1 MSLDDFNTNFN
12 NNEEFEDEPTSV
24 LQQIADTPF
33 TVTKVKAGIAKSG
46 NQYCIVWTE
55 KAYEAGVNIAED
67 GEEDNYVKKQVK
79 KWFVTVRE
87 PKLFF
92 SDPKNM
98 GLINDGRKC
107 GPMTITKK
115 SFTAEEIA
123 QNAKL
128 KGKSHYTVVLNP
140 KQ

>member
-12 NNEEFEDEPTSV
+12 NSEEFEDEPTSV
-24 LQQIADTPF
+24 LQQIANSLF
-33 TVTKVKAGIAKSG
+33 TVVKVKAAIAKTG
-46 NQYCIVWTE
+46 NPYCIVWTD
-55 KAYEAGVNIAED
+55 KTYEAGVNVAED
-67 GEEDNYVKKQVK
+67 GEDDKYEKQQVK
-79 KWFVTVRE
+79 KFFVTVRE

-98 GLINDGRKC
+98 GLINSGKKC

-123 QNAKL
+123 QNSKL
-128 KGKSHYTVVLNP
+128 KGKSHYVVVLNP
-140 KQ
+140 KH